1 MDTTTVLEIIEMIE
15 TRMLNHS
22 IATLNT
28 PLTATTV
35 AQSCMNIGKRAAFKE
50 IRDHLQ
56 GYIESQ
62 LNAHEMNTEEG

>member
-15 TRMLNHS
+15 NRILNHS
-22 IATLNT
+22 IDTLNAS
-28 PLTATTV
+28 TATTV
-35 AQSCMNIGKRAAFKE
+35 AQACMSIGKREAFKE
-50 IRDHLQ
+50 IRDYLQ

>member
-1 MDTTTVLEIIEMIE
+1 MDTTTVSEIIEMIE
-15 TRMLNHS
+15 NRMLNHAVAILNAPT
-22 IATLNT
+22 IATLE
-28 PLTATTV
+28 
-35 AQSCMNIGKRAAFKE
+35 QSCISIGKREAYKE